1 MPGMKQIESHLRG
14 GQKCQSVIA
23 DRQPD
28 GRDGSD
34 AAEVVYYGDQA
45 GAMNFT
51 SPGRIALI
59 QSRSRGSASATR
71 YRGSASATGPSGS
84 ASATG
89 YRGSASATGDSG
101 SASATGDHGIASA
114 LGLNGGSAKAGQS
127 GIIQVAW
134 WDAFAKR
141 RRIATGYVG
150 EDGIKPDVWYVVQNG
165 KLVE

>member
-1 MPGMKQIESHLRG
+1 MPDMKQIESHLRG

-45 GAMNFT
+45 GAMNLT
-51 SPGRIALI
+51 SQGRIALI
-59 QSRSRGSASATR
+59 QSRS
-71 YRGSASATGPSGS
+71 SGS

-89 YRGSASATGDSG
+89 E
-101 SASATGDHGIASA
+101 HGIASA
-114 LGLNGGSAKAGQS
+114 LGLSGAAKAGKS

-134 WDAFAKR
+134 WDAFANR